1 MNDLERVAVV
11 IALVGAFRTRNA
23 AGHLY
28 APFLEGNLVTLV
40 AALVGAALCAV
51 GSPSPPWY
59 ALARGLVLGTV
70 AAGVMTALTYAGD
83 HVGTALGR
91 TLAAARPRP
100 WDARADAADAAT
112 REGRPRP

>member
-1 MNDLERVAVV
+1 MSDLERVAVV
-11 IALVGAFRTRNA
+11 LALVGAFRARNP

-28 APFLEGNLVTLV
+28 APLLEGNAVTLL

-51 GSPSPPWY
+51 GSPSTLWY

-83 HVGTALGR
+83 HVGTALAR
-91 TLAAARPRP
+91 ALAAVRPRP
-100 WDARADAADAAT
+100 GDARTDASDAAC
-112 REGRPRP
+112 REGWPCP